1 MEIVE
6 KSKVGLSPDSHNAWK
21 PAQNAGFHIP
31 PATVAASTIKA
42 NAAEP
47 LESRGF
53 TDSRAEPKKLDPKK
67 FVRIHR
73 STVVSL
79 AWIKEVTSLPGGF
92 LNIRLKDARNTDL
105 TVARDRAREFKTRIG
120 Y

>member
-53 TDSRAEPKKLDPKK
+53 TDSRAEPEIKRRRRSPIKPQFLCSLKSAGK
-67 FVRIHR
+67 GSEIWRIQVKHLVVRFDRIPLR
-73 STVVSL
+73 
-79 AWIKEVTSLPGGF
+79 LP
-92 LNIRLKDARNTDL
+92 RC
-105 TVARDRAREFKTRIG
+105 
-120 Y
+120 

>member
-1 MEIVE
+1 VEIVE

-53 TDSRAEPKKLDPKK
+53 TDSRAEPKVCDSRAQLSW
-67 FVRIHR
+67 I
-73 STVVSL
+73 SVSD
-79 AWIKEVTSLPGGF
+79 ISVEVGRRAVLPSSA
-92 LNIRLKDARNTDL
+92 IRRHDKS
-105 TVARDRAREFKTRIG
+105 RESI
-120 Y
+120 